1 MTILERGAR
10 ALLHARRADIAPFI
24 AMDVMSSARAIEAA
38 GRSVI
43 HMEIGEPGAPAP
55 RAAREAAK
63 AALDIGRV
71 AYTPALGLPELRAR
85 IARHYL
91 DFYGLAVSPERVA
104 VTTGSSSGF
113 VLAFL
118 ALFDPGQRVA
128 IASPGYP
135 PYRTILEALGL
146 VPVEIEVGSESRWA
160 LDGAAIARAHAAAP
174 LDGVLMMSPANPSGT
189 MIDAGVL
196 EDIATTCRALG
207 IRLISDEIYHGLSYG
222 KRAETVLRFDA
233 DAVVIN
239 SFSKYWCMTG
249 WRIGWMIV
257 PEALQRPVER
267 LAQNLFISAPT
278 LSQIAATA
286 AMDAHEELEEVR
298 VSYARNREVLL
309 RELPKVGIANF
320 LPADGAFY
328 LYADIGHLTND
339 SAVFARAMLEEAG
352 VATTPG
358 LDFDRERGQRFLRF
372 SFAGSEADV
381 GEAVARLKAWRG

>member
-1 MTILERGAR
+1 MTSNDRVTR

-55 RAAREAAK
+55 RAAREAAM
-63 AALDIGRV
+63 AALEVGRI

-85 IARHYL
+85 IARHYR
-91 DFYGLAVSPERVA
+91 DAYGLEVAPDRVA

-146 VPVEIEVGSESRWA
+146 VPVEIEVGPESRWA
-160 LDGAAIARAHAAAP
+160 LDGEAIARAHAVAP

-189 MIDAGVL
+189 MISAETL
-196 EDIATTCRALG
+196 EDIATTCRTLG
-207 IRLISDEIYHGLSYG
+207 IRLISDEIYHGLGYG
-222 KRAETVLRFDA
+222 MRAESVLRTA
-233 DAVVIN
+233 PDAVVIN

-298 VSYARNREVLL
+298 ASYGRNRDLLL
-309 RELPKVGIANF
+309 RELPKIGFGNF
-320 LPADGAFY
+320 LPPDGAFY
-328 LYADIGHLTND
+328 LYADVGHLTND

-352 VATTPG
+352 VAATPG
-358 LDFDRERGQRFLRF
+358 LDFDRARGQRFLRF

-381 GEAVARLKAWRG
+381 AEAVARLRAWRS